1 MDTALRNRLT
11 GAVIL
16 VLLAVLL
23 LPELL
28 TGSGRNPAP
37 ARAADPGSGPP
48 RQTYRV
54 DLSGDATAPAGAT
67 SAAVVP
73 VPTPGLNDVPVE
85 LPVPS
90 APAAVAPKP
99 VEPAPEAAPSA
110 TASVPAQVTPKS
122 ATPQPVTSQPASPRA
137 IARAPTVEPAAS
149 PPVSPAASRVAPPAA
164 SQEVAPDGRKYFVQV
179 GTFATRERAEVLRSD
194 LARRRFEVSINET
207 ARDDKRFYRVR
218 VGPVADRK
226 AAEALEVRLR
236 SLAPDRAIVAVP

>member
-1 MDTALRNRLT
+1 LGYNPGLDTALRNRLT

-37 ARAADPGSGPP
+37 APAADPGSGPP
-48 RQTYRV
+48 RQTYQV

-67 SAAVVP
+67 AAAVP

-85 LPVPS
+85 LPVP
-90 APAAVAPKP
+90 
-99 VEPAPEAAPSA
+99 AAP
-110 TASVPAQVTPKS
+110 TAAPT
-122 ATPQPVTSQPASPRA
+122 ATPTA
-137 IARAPTVEPAAS
+137 T
-149 PPVSPAASRVAPPAA
+149 PPAA
-164 SQEVAPDGRKYFVQV
+164 PVASTTPPPNAASAVPPPQASADGRKYFVQV
-179 GTFATRERAEVLRSD
+179 GTFGTRERAEVLRSD

-207 ARDDKRFYRVR
+207 ARDTKRFYRVR

-236 SLAPDRAIVAVP
+236 PLAPDRAIVAVP